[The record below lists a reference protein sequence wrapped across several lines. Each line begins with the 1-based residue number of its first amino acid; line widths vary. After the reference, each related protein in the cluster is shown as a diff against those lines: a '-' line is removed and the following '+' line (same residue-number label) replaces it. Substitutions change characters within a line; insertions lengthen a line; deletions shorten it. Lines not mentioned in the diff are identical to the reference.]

1 MQIQYENRGGAGHL
15 CGAGSVSDFG
25 DAFLLDDTGKE
36 YDEEECGISAVEIKM
51 FAVSEEY
58 QDLFF

>member
-36 YDEEECGISAVEIKM
+36 YSKQFARGGAQGI
-51 FAVSEEY
+51 Y
-58 QDLFF
+58 GR